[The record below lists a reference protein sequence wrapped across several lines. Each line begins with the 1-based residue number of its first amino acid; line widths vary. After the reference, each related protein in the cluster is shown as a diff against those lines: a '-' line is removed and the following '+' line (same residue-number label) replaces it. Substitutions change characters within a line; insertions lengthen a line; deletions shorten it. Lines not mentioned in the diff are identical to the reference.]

1 MFRRNS
7 PYTFTVVSMTKK
19 TTVLLREDV
28 YQAIKERAGPRNISN
43 FINKILV
50 EHFARK
56 ESMFGVMKTV
66 DISDLRDHR
75 ERL

>member
-1 MFRRNS
+1 MFGRNS

-43 FINKILV
+43 FINTILV
-50 EHFARK
+50 EYFARK

>member
-1 MFRRNS
+1 MA
-7 PYTFTVVSMTKK
+7 KK

-50 EHFARK
+50 EHFATK
-56 ESMFGVMKTV
+56 ESMFGVMKRV

>member
-1 MFRRNS
+1 MA
-7 PYTFTVVSMTKK
+7 KK

-50 EHFARK
+50 EYFAKK

-66 DISDLRDHR
+66 DISDLRDPR